1 MVSKEPS
8 SCSVKNT
15 YTKAPPFQRPSRS
28 PESSSFPEVQLSCRA
43 IPGLRQQQGQRRGE
57 LRPPLTM
64 ATQGVGRDSLGA
76 STLTLGLANCPPLV
90 STSGVSA
97 LFAYATTLV
106 YPLHQ
111 TVTTDSASYHCC
123 PPTLRVL
130 GAIRQVSAF
139 LEGTA
144 NRNSETLLATPSSSR
159 SACPSGARC
168 FCTHPAL
175 PPTPSPQDTCP
186 SAVHLCLSGYPS
198 VSRQYLLPAFN
209 ISTHQ
214 IPCEILSPNKHL

>member
-1 MVSKEPS
+1 
-8 SCSVKNT
+8 
-15 YTKAPPFQRPSRS
+15 
-28 PESSSFPEVQLSCRA
+28 
-43 IPGLRQQQGQRRGE
+43 
-57 LRPPLTM
+57 M

-97 LFAYATTLV
+97 LFAYATILV

-111 TVTTDSASYHCC
+111 TVTTDSASYHRC

-130 GAIRQVSAF
+130 GAFRQVSAF

-159 SACPSGARC
+159 SQLVRQEPGASVHIPLSLRLLLRRTLARVQYISASVGTQAFLGNTC
-168 FCTHPAL
+168 CLHLTSPHTRSHVRSSAPTNTSKMSRKESL
-175 PPTPSPQDTCP
+175 PTCRP
-186 SAVHLCLSGYPS
+186 FLVETL
-198 VSRQYLLPAFN
+198 
-209 ISTHQ
+209 TT
-214 IPCEILSPNKHL
+214 